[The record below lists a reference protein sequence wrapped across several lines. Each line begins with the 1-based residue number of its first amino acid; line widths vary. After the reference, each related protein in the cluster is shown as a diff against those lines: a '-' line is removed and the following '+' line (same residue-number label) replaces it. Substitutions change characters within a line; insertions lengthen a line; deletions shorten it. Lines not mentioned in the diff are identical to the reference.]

1 MFAGY
6 ASRLMIEMKKIY
18 REKGLQNVEN
28 KTIKIDIDIIDSP
41 RRKYSVYIGGAV
53 LANVYNTPSMEKYWI
68 TKKEFDENG
77 ESIIRKKCS
86 NVIYLVPFLCFQEF
100 SF

>member
-1 MFAGY
+1 MIVLSGATTMLPGY
-6 ASRLMIEMKKIY
+6 ASRVLKDLKNLF
-18 REKGLQNVEN
+18 RERSLKDSSSKE
-28 KTIKIDIDIIDSP
+28 IKINMEIIDSP

-68 TKKEFDENG
+68 TKNVFDENG

-86 NVIYLVPFLCFQEF
+86 NVI
-100 SF
+100 

>member
-1 MFAGY
+1 MIVLSGATTMLPGY
-6 ASRLMIEMKKIY
+6 ASRVLKDLKNLF
-18 REKGLQNVEN
+18 RERSLKDSSSKE
-28 KTIKIDIDIIDSP
+28 IKINMEIIDSP

-86 NVIYLVPFLCFQEF
+86 NVI
-100 SF
+100 